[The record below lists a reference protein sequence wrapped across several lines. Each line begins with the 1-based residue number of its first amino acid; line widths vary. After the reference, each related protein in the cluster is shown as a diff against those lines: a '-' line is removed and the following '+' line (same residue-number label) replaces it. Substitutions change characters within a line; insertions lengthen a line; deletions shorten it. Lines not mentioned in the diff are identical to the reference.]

1 MAIRKNKKRIDPR
14 YFLHETAYRDEI
26 EEGLPKRKPEHADLE
41 EGHTDGF
48 EGKPKKKDRSK
59 DYNEGFKDGRASDKE
74 YKDVTGDK
82 E

>member
-1 MAIRKNKKRIDPR
+1 MKITKQQLKQIIK
-14 YFLHETAYRDEI
+14 
-26 EEGLPKRKPEHADLE
+26 EELEAVLSLGEALPKRKPEHVDYD
-41 EGHTDGF
+41 EGHEDGF

-74 YKDVTGDK
+74 YKNVTGDT

>member
-1 MAIRKNKKRIDPR
+1 MKITKSQLKQIIKEEIEAAFK
-14 YFLHETAYRDEI
+14 LDE
-26 EEGLPKRKPEHADLE
+26 EEGLPKRKPKHADYE

-59 DYNEGFKDGRASDKE
+59 DYSEGFKDGKASDKE